1 MKKLFLLLVASGCFV
16 AQAQTQE
23 LIGKKTRKKASKTS
37 KVKPAKSVVAEPE
50 HIQSRNGTMKVHYI
64 DKNEVLDTTAQ
75 PGGEPSHINR
85 NYNENQPALS
95 PSNGSK

>member
-1 MKKLFLLLVASGCFV
+1 MKKIFLMLIASFALI

-23 LIGKKTRKKASKTS
+23 LVGKKTRKKTAKTASKA
-37 KVKPAKSVVAEPE
+37 KPAVVEPANY
-50 HIQSRNGTMKVHYI
+50 QSRNGKMKVHYI

-75 PGGEPSHINR
+75 PGGPPPHVNQ
-85 NYNENQPALS
+85 NYNENLPALS